1 MTSKA
6 HGFFFEH
13 KIFTFEQFVRAMGN
27 PVTTCHV
34 MLNQHLK
41 SGNIVRIKQELYAS
55 IPMGANAEYYPVDP
69 YAIISMLAPDALIA
83 YHSALQFHG
92 LAYSLHFQYV
102 FQSTKKIRDFQ
113 FRQDRFKVTQYPKSL
128 PEKKHFIFTDEID
141 HHGFKVRVTQLE
153 RTLVD
158 VLDRISLSGGLEEVW
173 RSLANIQKINAD
185 NVYEYVLMFAS
196 ATTIAKVGF
205 YLRLRQQDWAID
217 EHYFVELKKYLPK
230 SIHYLD
236 RQKRKNG
243 KLIKE
248 WRIVIPQELI
258 QEGWEEILDMSD
270 I

>member
-1 MTSKA
+1 MPSKA
-6 HGFFFEH
+6 HTFFFKY
-13 KIFTFEQFVRAMGN
+13 KIFTFEQFAHAMDN
-27 PVTTCHV
+27 PWPTCRV

-41 SGNIVRIKQELYAS
+41 SGNIVRIKQGLYAS
-55 IPMGANAEYYPVDP
+55 IPVGANAEQYPIDS

-92 LAYSLHFQYV
+92 LAHSLHFQYV
-102 FQSTKKIRDFQ
+102 FQSIRNIRDFQ
-113 FRQDRFKVTQYPKSL
+113 FRQDRFKVTKYPQSL
-128 PEKKHFIFTDEID
+128 SEKEHFIFTDEID

-158 VLDRISLSGGLEEVW
+158 VLGRINLSGGLEEVW
-173 RSLANIQKINAD
+173 RSLANIQKVNVN
-185 NVYEYVLMFAS
+185 NVYEYALLLGS

-217 EHYFVELKKYLPK
+217 KHCFVELKKYLPK

-236 RQKRKNG
+236 RQNRNNG
-243 KLIKE
+243 KYIKE
-248 WRIVIPQELI
+248 WRIVVPQELI
-258 QEGWEEILDMSD
+258 QAGWEEILDIGD